1 MSTRKRVPYIF
12 CPKSVEIVRFNF
24 FTCFDQNSWSFLV
37 QSVSNH
43 AKLQEEEELKP
54 RANNFAA
61 VVSSLSFL
69 ATPQK
74 AHNVDATTPHTI
86 CYFLPLIWQKME
98 ALCSSAIH
106 TWSEGCCEEKARG
119 GSLWAMNDK
128 YQGNSLSL
136 KARMYWFQD
145 KTKLCVQRGQIL
157 IFHPNISK
165 YHKFSFQ
172 KHQTSLN
179 CSILLKHLHGCLQK

>member
-43 AKLQEEEELKP
+43 AKLQEEKELKP

-61 VVSSLSFL
+61 VVSSLSFF

-86 CYFLPLIWQKME
+86 SYFLPL
-98 ALCSSAIH
+98 
-106 TWSEGCCEEKARG
+106 
-119 GSLWAMNDK
+119 N
-128 YQGNSLSL
+128 
-136 KARMYWFQD
+136 
-145 KTKLCVQRGQIL
+145 
-157 IFHPNISK
+157 
-165 YHKFSFQ
+165 
-172 KHQTSLN
+172 
-179 CSILLKHLHGCLQK
+179 